1 MAVWARSAVRVV
13 WPKAT
18 WMVREGG
25 TRRGMTR
32 FPWCA
37 SYTPGGTTT
46 GTTAFPCA
54 SATTGP
60 NVCEPMSTLIRPRG
74 RVLTTASPSAPA
86 GIADGDHHAGLV
98 RCGRN
103 THAEASVLRHC
114 RRGAIH
120 EDFRSGRRGPFD
132 FRAQPLA
139 LLRSGGIGHLE
150 QQPGG
155 NRLCSGRR
163 LSRDGDGLRAGPDL
177 DGLAV
182 GAQVD

>member
-74 RVLTTASPSAPA
+74 RVLTTASPSAHS
-86 GIADGDHHAGLV
+86 GIASHATSPPAAAV
-98 RCGRN
+98 KIATCGI
-103 THAEASVLRHC
+103 AS
-114 RRGAIH
+114 
-120 EDFRSGRRGPFD
+120 
-132 FRAQPLA
+132 
-139 LLRSGGIGHLE
+139 SGGTYCASQMPSRARCRPSIVPTLAAIAGFASACTRTAARASLPSLINE
-150 QQPGG
+150 GSTESARARRAAPVTVPSSS
-155 NRLCSGRR
+155 SGWR
-163 LSRDGDGLRAGPDL
+163 SP
-177 DGLAV
+177 
-182 GAQVD
+182 